1 MRIGFFVWEYPPR
14 IVGGLGTYAENVCPR
29 FVERGHDVS
38 LFTMNDGNLKT
49 REVMRGVEVHRPF
62 IVDASEI
69 LPLFVTEDLRKWGG
83 QIKFFNDVLI
93 YNFLSAT
100 KFVNDLIKKEG
111 YKFDIISAHDWLS
124 AIAGIASKKATG
136 LPFVFHV
143 HSTEWGRA
151 LDEGSKFVTHL
162 EETAA
167 RVADKVITVS
177 YPMQEDLVRHGWD
190 PDKISVCWNGVDIEK
205 YNPTRFSEEDK
216 LRLRER
222 YGISPD
228 DKMLLFVGRLT
239 AVKGVINLIQAMPHV
254 LKELPDAKL
263 VILGAGELANA
274 VVDLIKGLGVGHAV
288 RTCFKFVPEEERILH
303 YAACDVAVFPSVYEP
318 FGIVCTE
325 AMAMAKPVVVGA
337 SGINGF
343 RDQVVPSGEEQTGVH
358 IDGRNPA
365 DIAWGINVVLSDPE
379 KAKKMG
385 KNGRKRV
392 EKYFT
397 WDRVVDRTLEIYE
410 EVIKG

>member
-1 MRIGFFVWEYPPR
+1 
-14 IVGGLGTYAENVCPR
+14 
-29 FVERGHDVS
+29 
-38 LFTMNDGNLKT
+38 
-49 REVMRGVEVHRPF
+49 
-62 IVDASEI
+62 
-69 LPLFVTEDLRKWGG
+69 
-83 QIKFFNDVLI
+83 
-93 YNFLSAT
+93 
-100 KFVNDLIKKEG
+100 
-111 YKFDIISAHDWLS
+111 
-124 AIAGIASKKATG
+124 
-136 LPFVFHV
+136 
-143 HSTEWGRA
+143 
-151 LDEGSKFVTHL
+151 
-162 EETAA
+162 
-167 RVADKVITVS
+167 
-177 YPMQEDLVRHGWD
+177 
-190 PDKISVCWNGVDIEK
+190 
-205 YNPTRFSEEDK
+205 
-216 LRLRER
+216 
-222 YGISPD
+222 
-228 DKMLLFVGRLT
+228 
-239 AVKGVINLIQAMPHV
+239 MPHV